1 MEMEND
7 GKMTEIL
14 NQKMKSEKKIEKKK
28 IEEKKLKGGKKGKS
42 VRKYYFQEIFL
53 NMFLM

>member
-1 MEMEND
+1 
-7 GKMTEIL
+7 
-14 NQKMKSEKKIEKKK
+14 MKSEKKIEKKK

>member
-14 NQKMKSEKKIEKKK
+14 NQKMKGEKILRKRKLREKIEGK
-28 IEEKKLKGGKKGKS
+28 KKGKS
-42 VRKYYFQEIFL
+42 DRKYYFQEIFL
-53 NMFLM
+53 NMFLT